1 MEALFCGFCSIHAA
15 GQSSGEGE
23 GDEGVGTFQEKQAS
37 EGTTLLCR
45 RGQAGALQ
53 WVNGREQKP
62 RVMTGQRGR
71 EGLGGS
77 RSAP

>member
-23 GDEGVGTFQEKQAS
+23 GDEGIGAFREKQTT
-37 EGTTLLCR
+37 EGTSLLCR
-45 RGQAGALQ
+45 RGQAGALW

-62 RVMTGQRGR
+62 RVVKRSPAHKGQ
-71 EGLGGS
+71 
-77 RSAP
+77 SAGAG